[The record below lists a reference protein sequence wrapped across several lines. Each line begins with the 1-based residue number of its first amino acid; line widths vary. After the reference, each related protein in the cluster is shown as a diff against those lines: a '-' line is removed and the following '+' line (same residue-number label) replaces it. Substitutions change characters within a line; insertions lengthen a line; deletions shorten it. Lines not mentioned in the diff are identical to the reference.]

1 MDNITAQQYGQQDFN
16 LPHDVV
22 QLPTGGLFYKN
33 KKKSVKIGYL
43 TASDENIIMSGFN
56 LINKESIILSLIR
69 NKMYESD
76 IRPEDLLESDVEAIL
91 IFLRNTSFGSEY
103 TFNLTDPST
112 DKAFSAV
119 VTLDELNIIKP
130 EVLPDENGLFVTKL
144 PRSGVTVK
152 LKPLTFSEI
161 IEINRM
167 ADQYPQGRVAPKI
180 SWRLSKQI
188 IEIDGNQD
196 RGKISQFSETMP
208 IMDSKFI
215 RNFIENNVPKLDLK
229 KEVFTPSGEKVNVNI
244 SFGVEFFRP
253 FF

>member
-1 MDNITAQQYGQQDFN
+1 
-16 LPHDVV
+16 
-22 QLPTGGLFYKN
+22 
-33 KKKSVKIGYL
+33 
-43 TASDENIIMSGFN
+43 
-56 LINKESIILSLIR
+56 
-69 NKMYESD
+69 MYESD

-91 IFLRNTSFGSEY
+91 IFLRNTSFGSQY
-103 TFNLTDPST
+103 TFNLTDPNT
-112 DKAFSAV
+112 DKTFSAV

-130 EVLPDENGLFVTKL
+130 EVSPDENGLFVTKL

-188 IEIDGNQD
+188 IEIDGSQD
-196 RGKISQFSETMP
+196 RAKISQFSETMP

-215 RNFIENNVPKLDLK
+215 RDFIEKNVPKLDLK

-244 SFGVEFFRP
+244 AFGVEFFRP